1 MLDLRRGIWKE
12 TCVIIRFTI
21 PRISLHSF
29 NVNVAAAI
37 YKLSV
42 LGANKKHVAPPFIP
56 QELCPKYGFRYQPCD
71 PKLNLLIA
79 SPNLVQNR
87 PPNSSFQQRGLHNWD
102 RTNIANER
110 MPCARSGPKNK
121 TRPMAT
127 ESKGKLGLRRV
138 LAIANC
144 IQTASL
150 HYVKDRPAI
159 NNSCLQSF
167 NPSYPTSTNALKK
180 GRASNPHGSIL
191 LQPS

>member
-1 MLDLRRGIWKE
+1 MSLLQSTSYLYWGPKKNLSRRRLFLKN
-12 TCVIIRFTI
+12 
-21 PRISLHSF
+21 SL
-29 NVNVAAAI
+29 
-37 YKLSV
+37 
-42 LGANKKHVAPPFIP
+42 
-56 QELCPKYGFRYQPCD
+56 KYGLSRQPRD
-71 PKLNLLIA
+71 SKRHLLIA
-79 SPNLVQNR
+79 SPNLVQNKSS
-87 PPNSSFQQRGLHNWD
+87 NSSFQQRGLYNLD
-102 RTNIANER
+102 TTNIANER
-110 MPCARSGPKNK
+110 MACARSGPKNK

-127 ESKGKLGLRRV
+127 ETEGQLELRRV

-159 NNSCLQSF
+159 NNGCLQSL